1 MLYIFKYKC
10 KKILL
15 IVSQK
20 LYKLLLYL
28 LPLKKGT
35 NYIRRDVPIVI
46 SLTSYP
52 VRFSYLPF
60 CLKSLLY
67 QTVKPD
73 KIILWL
79 GSDTKERQIPPKLK
93 VFEKF
98 GVEIILLK
106 ENLKS
111 HKKYFYAMQ
120 KYPNDII
127 ITVDDDVIYSPFLV
141 SSLLKTHKL
150 YPAVVCARRV
160 HKIKIDNDRLLP
172 YRYWETSYEK
182 ETEPSKLLMGI
193 GVGGILYPSNCLY
206 KDSFDIQKIQELCF
220 DADDIWLKFM
230 EILNGS
236 PVVWCKC
243 LWIHPIKIN
252 ENDTTGLERSNVEN
266 NGNDLFIQKMLNA
279 YPQFISD
286 IKERI

>member
-46 SLTSYP
+46 SLTSYL

-98 GVEIILLK
+98 GVEIILL
-106 ENLKS
+106 
-111 HKKYFYAMQ
+111 
-120 KYPNDII
+120 
-127 ITVDDDVIYSPFLV
+127 
-141 SSLLKTHKL
+141 
-150 YPAVVCARRV
+150 
-160 HKIKIDNDRLLP
+160 
-172 YRYWETSYEK
+172 
-182 ETEPSKLLMGI
+182 
-193 GVGGILYPSNCLY
+193 
-206 KDSFDIQKIQELCF
+206 
-220 DADDIWLKFM
+220 
-230 EILNGS
+230 
-236 PVVWCKC
+236 
-243 LWIHPIKIN
+243 
-252 ENDTTGLERSNVEN
+252 
-266 NGNDLFIQKMLNA
+266 
-279 YPQFISD
+279 
-286 IKERI
+286 